1 MPHADV
7 VVIGAGLAGL
17 TAATRLA
24 EAGAAVT
31 LVAKGHASTHWGAG
45 GIDVAAPAGAR
56 TPAEGIRLLEANP
69 DHPYAFLGADAGSAV
84 TWLME
89 RLEASGLA
97 YVGTLETPIRRVPTA
112 IGGTR
117 RVAIVPEAQSAA
129 VRPWDPDEILVVA
142 GPAGFK
148 DFWPA
153 AIADSLRA
161 RERVAR
167 RGPPGARRRRG
178 GGARRACGTATTST
192 RSTSPIASTTRSAG
206 PDDLG
211 RIARA
216 VSAAAGGRPGR
227 VALPAVIGLDGHAE
241 AWADARSR
249 LPLDPFEIP
258 LVPPS
263 IPGIRLWRALRERIR
278 ASGGRI
284 QVGENVH
291 RIEVVRR
298 RVVAVELEAATRVHR
313 INTDAVVL
321 ATGGIA
327 GGGLIATGE
336 GRLVEPL
343 LGLHVEAPDFDAW
356 LLREALDPAG
366 HPIEAAGIRT
376 DDGLHPLDPA
386 SGKAAIANVLVA
398 GALLAGQR
406 ALRERSGDGIAI
418 TSGWLAA
425 GELTRKPVR
434 TPPAARRPRRG
445 AHRDHRRSR
454 RGGLGRA
461 RLPRQLVHR
470 RVPQVQRLQHR
481 LPRAPGHRP
490 VRRAEVRGPAG
501 PAVPHG
507 ARPADPGPR

>member
-1 MPHADV
+1 MPRADV

-17 TAATRLA
+17 TAAARLA

-45 GIDVAAPAGAR
+45 GIDVAAPEGAR
-56 TPAEGIRLLEANP
+56 TPAEGIARLETNP
-69 DHPYAFLGADAGSAV
+69 DHPYSFLGADAGSAV

-89 RLEASGLA
+89 RLEASGLP

-153 AIADSLRA
+153 AIADSLA
-161 RERVAR
+161 RESVWHGADRPARVVGVAVELAGLQDR
-167 RGPPGARRRRG
+167 NNLNALDLAHRFDDPE
-178 GGARRACGTATTST
+178 RRA
-192 RSTSPIASTTRSAG
+192 
-206 PDDLG
+206 DDLG

-216 VSAAAGGRPGR
+216 VSAAAGGRRGR

-241 AWADARSR
+241 AWAAARSV

-263 IPGIRLWRALRERIR
+263 VPGIRLWRALRALIR

-376 DDGLHPLDPA
+376 DPGLHPLDPT
-386 SGKAAIANVLVA
+386 SGKPAIANALVA

-418 TSGWLAA
+418 ASGWRAA

-434 TPPAARRPRRG
+434 TPSGRTPAAS
-445 AHRDHRRSR
+445 RS
-454 RGGLGRA
+454 A
-461 RLPRQLVHR
+461 S
-470 RVPQVQRLQHR
+470 
-481 LPRAPGHRP
+481 
-490 VRRAEVRGPAG
+490 
-501 PAVPHG
+501 
-507 ARPADPGPR
+507 